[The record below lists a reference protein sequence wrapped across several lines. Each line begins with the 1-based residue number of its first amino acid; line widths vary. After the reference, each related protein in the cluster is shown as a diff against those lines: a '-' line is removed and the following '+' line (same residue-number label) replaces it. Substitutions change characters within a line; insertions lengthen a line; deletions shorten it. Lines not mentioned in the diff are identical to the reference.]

1 MSFSSWGEGGVGQWW
16 GHAATQHGKQV
27 LPALSVKG
35 QELGLEG
42 EGGSGL
48 LLWWFLNDF
57 ATCHS
62 LGHGGLAFQLQY
74 SAFPRET
81 WAVLPQSTVFPAGLC
96 PVWTLHSP
104 QGWMMVPR
112 VASSTPGTAAS
123 TSDRALLCVTPG
135 LKGFT
140 QENTRH
146 CGTALES
153 APRMSITGP
162 AAALHRT
169 KGRTPVSF
177 LPPAL
182 PQGAAAF

>member
-1 MSFSSWGEGGVGQWW
+1 MLFSYWDEGGVGQWW

-35 QELGLEG
+35 QELGSEG
-42 EGGSGL
+42 EGGPGL
-48 LLWWFLNDF
+48 LLWWLLNDF
-57 ATCHS
+57 STCHS
-62 LGHGGLAFQLQY
+62 LGHGGLAFWLQY

-81 WAVLPQSTVFPAGLC
+81 WAVLHQSEVFPAGQC
-96 PVWTLHSP
+96 RVWTLHST

-112 VASSTPGTAAS
+112 IASSTPSTAAS
-123 TSDRALLCVTPG
+123 TSDWALLCVTPG
-135 LKGFT
+135 LNRFA

-153 APRMSITGP
+153 APLMSITGP
-162 AAALHRT
+162 AASPHRI
-169 KGRTPVSF
+169 KGRTPVPF